1 MGHCQQPFHI
11 AFRHEG
17 HHIAALGTLEV
28 EFVVAQVTASG
39 TVVGRAIG
47 AEKRAASVIIP
58 ARASEPPMNTADE
71 RRLLVIE
78 AP

>member
-1 MGHCQQPFHI
+1 MQDRDKEFTPAPEHTVPEMAAPLPPEVMPPETPLPGES
-11 AFRHEG
+11 ADSA
-17 HHIAALGTLEV
+17 AALK
-28 EFVVAQVTASG
+28 
-39 TVVGRAIG
+39 
-47 AEKRAASVIIP
+47 KRAASVIIP